1 MASNVNLD
9 RVSRL
14 VERLSRDIKEHGL
27 SNHRSSILK
36 FLAGNGV
43 NIDHDTG
50 TYDTNQVTSLD
61 EAQRATIERYSRMM
75 QSVVGPASYL
85 FKDDE

>member
-1 MASNVNLD
+1 MRETTDID
-9 RVSRL
+9 RVGRL
-14 VERLSRDIKEHGL
+14 VERLSRDIQEHGL

-43 NIDHDTG
+43 TIDRDTG
-50 TYDTNQVTSLD
+50 AYDANQVASLD
-61 EAQRATIERYSRMM
+61 ETQRATIERYSRMM

-85 FKDDE
+85 FKDE